1 MIQDNSRA
9 RRFVTGDADLL
20 GAIPNVIP
28 VCEGETDLY
37 SRTLGFVIESEE
49 RLVREVIGEDYVD
62 SLNDGP
68 DCPAFAAARAVVAND
83 ALLHALA
90 SLNVTLTPNGLA
102 TAGTQ
107 ELVPVSAA
115 RTAEL
120 RKQLTDCRDLAMD
133 DLKTHLASGADGW
146 AACRQ
151 GRAALAT
158 VFFRNRDA
166 AVLGITENRMETLHG
181 AEAAIAAAQDYIAD
195 RWLSPE
201 LIRAAI
207 LSEAGVTEEPE
218 RRRDSL
224 RKLLR
229 TVQNEVASMIAGK
242 PCDEAR
248 MLRTVDRIRRFPGD
262 YREWFDSDTA
272 REFHQPSFR
281 NDRNASGYFF
291 P

>member
-1 MIQDNSRA
+1 MIQDNSRTP
-9 RRFVTGDADLL
+9 RFVTGDADLL

-37 SRTLGFVIESEE
+37 SRTLGFVIESEQ
-49 RLVREVIGEDYVD
+49 RLVRDVIGEEFVAG
-62 SLNDGP
+62 LGDGP

-107 ELVPVSAA
+107 ELVPASAA
-115 RTAEL
+115 RTSEL

-151 GRAALAT
+151 GRTALAT

-166 AVLGITENRMETLHG
+166 AVLGITENRMATLHG
-181 AEAAIAAAQDYIAD
+181 AEPAIAAAQDYIAD

-229 TVQNEVASMIAGK
+229 TVQNEVSSMIAGK